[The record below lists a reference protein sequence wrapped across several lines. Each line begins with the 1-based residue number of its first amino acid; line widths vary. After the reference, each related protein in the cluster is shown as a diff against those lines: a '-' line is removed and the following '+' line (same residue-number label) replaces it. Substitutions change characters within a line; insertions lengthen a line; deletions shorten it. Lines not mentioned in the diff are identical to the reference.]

1 MGTVRLEN
9 IEKTYPNGFQAVKK
23 SNLEIH
29 EGEFLVLLG
38 PSGCGKTT
46 TMRMI
51 AGLEE
56 VTAGKVFI
64 GNEEVTYTPIQ
75 KRNVGMVFQNYAVWP
90 HMTVYDNIAFPLKL
104 KGFSKKQIKEQIDK
118 VSAMTDITEYLTRYP
133 TQLSGGQR
141 QRVAVARA
149 VAYQPRVFLMD
160 EPLSA
165 LDAKLR
171 ESMRTELKQ
180 IQKKLKATT
189 VFVTHD
195 QAEAMSMADR
205 IVVMNKGE
213 IVQIG
218 SPEDVYHDCNNLFI
232 ADFIGTPPTN
242 FIDVKV
248 IKKDNDTFIKHDS
261 FEFLISK
268 EQVKSIENYVDKEII
283 LGVRP
288 EDMELA
294 KTAKAT
300 LNLDLV
306 LIEPQGNYN
315 IIVCELAERKIK
327 ILIPSDTKAPK
338 GKTIPI
344 NFKSDRIMLFD
355 KETEDRIR

>member
-9 IEKTYPNGFQAVKK
+9 IEKTYPNGFKAVEK
-23 SNLEIH
+23 SSLEIH

-56 VTAGKVFI
+56 VTSGKVFI
-64 GNEEVTYTPIQ
+64 GNEEVTHTPIQ

-104 KGFSKKQIKEQIDK
+104 KGFTKKQIKEQIEK
-118 VSAMTDITEYLTRYP
+118 VSLMTDITQYLDRYP
-133 TQLSGGQR
+133 GQLSGGQR

-171 ESMRTELKQ
+171 ESMKTELKQ
-180 IQKKLKATT
+180 IQRRLKATT

-205 IVVMNKGE
+205 IVVMNKGK

-242 FIDVKV
+242 FIDVK
-248 IKKDNDTFIKHDS
+248 IIRDGNKILARHSS
-261 FEFLISK
+261 FEYLVDQSK
-268 EQVKSIENYVDKEII
+268 IKTIEEYIDNGVI
-283 LGVRP
+283 LGIRP
-288 EDMELA
+288 EDMEISSTDPIIEL
-294 KTAKAT
+294 K
-300 LNLDLV
+300 LILV
-306 LIEPQGNYN
+306 EPQGNYKV
-315 IIVCELAERKIK
+315 IVCELSGKKVKIVV
-327 ILIPSDTKAPK
+327 PSDVKLPS
-338 GKTIPI
+338 GNIIPVK
-344 NFKSDRIMLFD
+344 FKLNRVMLFD
-355 KETEDRIR
+355 RETEDRIR

>member
-1 MGTVRLEN
+1 MGTVKLEN
-9 IEKTYPNGFQAVKK
+9 IEKTYPNGFVAVEK
-23 SNLEIH
+23 SSLEIKD
-29 EGEFLVLLG
+29 GEFLVLLG

-64 GNEEVTYTPIQ
+64 GNEEVTHTPIQ

-104 KGFSKKQIKEQIDK
+104 KGFSKKEIKEQIDR
-118 VSAMTDITEYLTRYP
+118 VSVMTDITQYLDRYP

-180 IQKKLKATT
+180 IQRKLKATT

-205 IVVMNKGE
+205 IVVMNKGK

-218 SPEDVYHDCNNLFI
+218 TPEQVYNDCNNLFI

-242 FIDVKV
+242 FIDVK
-248 IKKDNDTFIKHDS
+248 IKQ
-261 FEFLISK
+261 K
-268 EQVKSIENYVDKEII
+268 ENKTIIEHADFDFQVDKNKIKNIDKYINKEVI

-288 EDMELA
+288 EDMELGED
-294 KTAKAT
+294 TNAT
-300 LNLDLV
+300 LNLNLV
-306 LIEPQGNYN
+306 LVEPQGNYKVV
-315 IIVCELAERKIK
+315 VCELIGKKVKIVV
-327 ILIPSDTKAPK
+327 PSD
-338 GKTIPI
+338 IPI
-344 NFKSDRIMLFD
+344 PKEKKLPVNFKMNKIMLFD
-355 KETEDRIR
+355 KETEERIR

>member
-9 IEKTYPNGFQAVKK
+9 IEKTYPNGFKAVEK
-23 SNLEIH
+23 SSLKIH

-46 TMRMI
+46 MMRMI

-64 GNEEVTYTPIQ
+64 GKEEVTHTSIQ

-104 KGFSKKQIKEQIDK
+104 KGYSKKQIKVQIDK
-118 VSAMTDITEYLTRYP
+118 VSAMTDITQYLERYP

-149 VAYQPRVFLMD
+149 VAYKPKVFLMD

-180 IQKKLKATT
+180 IQRKLKATT
-189 VFVTHD
+189 IFVTHD

-205 IVVMNKGE
+205 IVVMNKGN

-218 SPEDVYHDCNNLFI
+218 SPEEVYHDCNNLFI

-242 FIDVKV
+242 FINVKIIEQNEKILV
-248 IKKDNDTFIKHDS
+248 KHEDFHFALTEKKLKNIK
-261 FEFLISK
+261 
-268 EQVKSIENYVDKEII
+268 NYIGQEVI
-283 LGVRP
+283 LGIRP

-294 KTAKAT
+294 AEADAT
-300 LNLDLV
+300 LMLK
-306 LIEPQGNYN
+306 LILMEPQGNYK
-315 IIVCELAERKIK
+315 IVVCELAGRKVK
-327 ILIPSDTKAPK
+327 IVVPSDISIANNDTVPV
-338 GKTIPI
+338 
-344 NFKSDRIMLFD
+344 NFKLNRVMIFD
-355 KETEDRIR
+355 KKTEERIR